1 MKSLRT
7 RLIAAILL
15 LVMVTVLGSW
25 LAMGAALR
33 PLLRQVFTSDLR
45 MAVTVVERLD
55 QGADHKALERR
66 WGVRIRKAPWY
77 QGDLNPD
84 PPEGIGRRGLG
95 RRGPIVLEATT
106 LDGYELH
113 TSERANLVFVN
124 SSDGWL
130 VVRREA
136 DRPEPKL
143 RVLPFLAL
151 VALGVI
157 GAAAGLATAVIR
169 PLERS
174 QAAMNLLAEGDLSH
188 RLPEK
193 GPRELQQVAR
203 TFNAM
208 AQQIERRLQAEKQL
222 LAGVSHELRT
232 PMTRLRLELEMLRE
246 LGPDP
251 ARLDRMESDIEELDG
266 LVQELTRLSRL
277 ELGQQPLVLEE
288 VDLDALCAELASKI
302 PRCQIQGQAGTH
314 VVDRALIHRAVDNL
328 LRNAERYA
336 PEGSLTLALSPGLI
350 QVQDTGPGVPQEALD
365 QLFEPFFRAEDSR
378 NRHTG
383 GLGLGLMIVAQ
394 VARLHGGRAWAELRD
409 GGGLQVSISLGQAK
423 VDPAL

>member
-1 MKSLRT
+1 MRSLRT
-7 RLIAAILL
+7 RLVAAILL
-15 LVMVTVLGSW
+15 LVLVTVVGSW

-45 MAVTVVERLD
+45 MAVTVVERLE
-55 QGADHKALERR
+55 QGADLKALERR

-77 QGDLNPD
+77 TGDLHPD
-84 PPEGIGRRGLG
+84 PPEGLGRRGMG
-95 RRGPIVLEATT
+95 RRGPIVLESTT
-106 LDGYELH
+106 LDGYQLH

-124 SSDGWL
+124 SHEGWL
-130 VVRREA
+130 VVRREVE
-136 DRPEPKL
+136 RPEPKL

-151 VALGVI
+151 VALGVV

-188 RLPEK
+188 RLPEQ

-208 AQQIERRLQAEKQL
+208 AQQIQRRLQAEKQL

-251 ARLDRMESDIEELDG
+251 SRLDRMEADIEELDS

-277 ELGQQPLVLEE
+277 ELGQQPLVLED
-288 VDLDALCAELASKI
+288 VDLDALCAEVASGY
-302 PRCQIQGQAGTH
+302 PRCKIQGSAGRHT
-314 VVDRALIHRAVDNL
+314 VDRALIHRAVDNL

-336 PEGSLTLALSPGLI
+336 PQGSLTLTLSPGLI
-350 QVQDTGPGVPQEALD
+350 QVQDRGPGVPAEALD

-394 VARLHGGRAWAELRD
+394 VARLHGGRAWAELRE
-409 GGGLQVSISLGQAK
+409 GGGLEVSISLGQAL
-423 VDPAL
+423 VEPAA

>member
-1 MKSLRT
+1 VKALRT
-7 RLIAAILL
+7 RLIAAILM
-15 LVMVTVLGSW
+15 LVLVTVVGSW

-45 MAVTVVERLD
+45 MAGTDVERME
-55 QGADHKALERR
+55 QGADPKEMERR
-66 WGVRIRKAPWY
+66 WGVRIRRAPWY
-77 QGDLNPD
+77 KGDLHPD
-84 PPEGIGRRGLG
+84 PPEGLARRGGGRRGAV
-95 RRGPIVLEATT
+95 VLQSST
-106 LDGYELH
+106 LDGYQLH
-113 TSERANLVFVN
+113 ASERGNLVFVN
-124 SSDGWL
+124 SSEGWL
-130 VVRREA
+130 MVRREV

-151 VALGVI
+151 VALGVV
-157 GAAAGLATAVIR
+157 GAAAGIGTAVIR

-174 QAAMNLLAEGDLSH
+174 QEAMSLLAAGDLSH

-208 AQQIERRLQAEKQL
+208 AQQIQQRLQAEKQL

-251 ARLDRMESDIEELDG
+251 KRLDRMEADIGELDV

-277 ELGQQPLVLEE
+277 ELGQQPLVLEQT
-288 VDLDALCAELASKI
+288 DLDALCAELAESY
-302 PRCQIQGQAGTH
+302 PRCEVQGQAGSH
-314 VVDRALIHRAVDNL
+314 LVDRALLQRAVDNM

-336 PEGSLTLALSPGLI
+336 PEGELVLALSPGLI
-350 QVQDTGPGVPQEALD
+350 QVRDRGPGVSAD
-365 QLFEPFFRAEDSR
+365 VVDHLFEPFFRAEDSR

-394 VARLHGGRAWAELRD
+394 VARLHGGRAWAELRE
-409 GGGLQVSISLGQAK
+409 GGGLQVSISLGQAQ
-423 VDPAL
+423 VDPAV

>member
-1 MKSLRT
+1 MKALRT
-7 RLIAAILL
+7 RLIASILM
-15 LVMVTVLGSW
+15 LVLVTVVGSW

-45 MAVTVVERLD
+45 MAVSVVERLE

-77 QGDLNPD
+77 NGDLHPA
-84 PPEGIGRRGLG
+84 PPESAGRQGLS
-95 RRGPIVLEATT
+95 RRAPTVLEAST
-106 LDGYELH
+106 LDDYELH
-113 TSERANLVFVN
+113 ASERGNLVFVK
-124 SSDGWL
+124 SQDGWL
-130 VVRREA
+130 MVRREV

-151 VALGVI
+151 VALGVV
-157 GAAAGLATAVIR
+157 GAAGALATAAIR

-174 QAAMNLLAEGDLSH
+174 QQAMSLLASGDLSH

-208 AQQIERRLQAEKQL
+208 AHQIQQRLQAEKQL

-246 LGPDP
+246 LGPEP
-251 ARLDRMESDIEELDG
+251 TRLDRMEADLGELDD
-266 LVQELTRLSRL
+266 LIQELTRLSRL
-277 ELGQQPLVLEE
+277 ELGQQPLVLEP
-288 VDLDALCAELASKI
+288 VDLDALCTELAQGY
-302 PRCQIQGQAGTH
+302 PRCQVQGSAGSH
-314 VVDRALIHRAVDNL
+314 RVDRALVHRAVDNL

-336 PEGSLTLALSPGLI
+336 PTGPLILTLSPGLI
-350 QVQDTGPGVPQEALD
+350 QVQDRGPGVPPQAIE

-394 VARLHGGRAWAELRD
+394 VARLHGGRAWAELRE
-409 GGGLQVSISLGQAK
+409 GGGLQVSISLGQA
-423 VDPAL
+423 A